1 MKKILQILVI
11 LLLINCGTR
20 KKDLEIRKETT
31 ELKSENS
38 GTQTEISETK
48 SETSIDYAKYL
59 QEIGFN
65 IKSNGTDY
73 RLEFGDFKFYGN
85 ADVNLSNKKEETKTK
100 VIQKVKITYKSVI
113 TYKTETVY
121 KSKTTDKNLQVESKR
136 SEFAWY
142 ILSAFLGMA
151 FIIAIQVLWKSY
163 GGGIVERFKN
173 GKIKF

>member
-1 MKKILQILVI
+1 MKKILPILVI

-20 KKDLEIRKETT
+20 KKDLEIRKENT

-38 GTQTEISETK
+38 GTENETSETK

-85 ADVNLSNKKEETKTK
+85 ADVNFSNKKEETKTK
-100 VIQKVKITYKSVI
+100 VIQKVKTTYKSVI

-121 KSKTTDKNLQVESKR
+121 KSKTTDKNLKVESKR
-136 SEFAWY
+136 PMFWLYVSIALSVFCV
-142 ILSAFLGMA
+142 ILM
-151 FIIAIQVLWKSY
+151 IRNK
-163 GGGIVERFKN
+163 FK
-173 GKIKF
+173 F